1 MVATRTTQHKHRDAA
16 VYAYPYCAAPIASG
30 EGKRQKKSTCKLIVK
45 GFFPLFA
52 RARAR
57 EREKE
62 KCFGEKEKSRA
73 RIRGPSSAISVT
85 ATSRPGPPNTSRG
98 GTTPAREAATPPP
111 RAISARILPE
121 PSSPTPRRAT
131 RCVIAAACRRRR
143 AGFLRGERPRV
154 GHRQRGRGCRGPKA
168 SGRGLPQAGPR
179 HAGCHQLRAERGCV
193 ASDAISPGAL
203 HGPRKEMSRRLVRL
217 KAG

>member
-1 MVATRTTQHKHRDAA
+1 M
-16 VYAYPYCAAPIASG
+16 
-30 EGKRQKKSTCKLIVK
+30 
-45 GFFPLFA
+45 
-52 RARAR
+52 
-57 EREKE
+57 
-62 KCFGEKEKSRA
+62 
-73 RIRGPSSAISVT
+73 T

-203 HGPRKEMSRRLVRL
+203 HGPRKEMSRRLVLCDGSRDSTDASERYL
-217 KAG
+217 AVLMLWESRVALAKRRDPWQSQRQKVEVVRRNCPSFFCLLMISV